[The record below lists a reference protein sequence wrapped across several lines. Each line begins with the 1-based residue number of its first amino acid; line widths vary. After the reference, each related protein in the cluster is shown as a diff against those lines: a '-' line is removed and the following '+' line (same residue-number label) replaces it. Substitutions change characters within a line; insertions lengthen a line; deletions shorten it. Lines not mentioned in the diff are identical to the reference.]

1 MRPKRKIESLPL
13 DREEEGERRE
23 AEEVMAGTVDLT
35 VVLSVLLVNYKE
47 ATVYFALAVISG
59 FLISCSCILGKFLN
73 SKLNP
78 AIPAHYLSRAGS
90 LRSHRGGFHDFAT
103 MERHAGSWTRP
114 TSLGLQRPMPGSQ
127 QQPWV
132 YYTEGSGQ
140 GKPMLGK
147 QSDLLSLV

>member
-1 MRPKRKIESLPL
+1 VGEKEEK
-13 DREEEGERRE
+13 EEG
-23 AEEVMAGTVDLT
+23 MMSGTVDLT
-35 VVLSVLLVNYKE
+35 VVLSVLLINYKE
-47 ATVYFALAVISG
+47 ATVYFTLAVISG

-73 SKLNP
+73 SRLNP
-78 AIPAHYLSRAGS
+78 DIPAHYLSRAGS
-90 LRSHRGGFHDFAT
+90 LRSHRGHHFADFAT

-127 QQPWV
+127 HQPWV

-147 QSDLLSLV
+147 QAEILSLV

>member
-1 MRPKRKIESLPL
+1 MIIIMVII
-13 DREEEGERRE
+13 REGSV
-23 AEEVMAGTVDLT
+23 VMAGTVDLS

-47 ATVYFALAVISG
+47 AAVYFTLAVISG
-59 FLISCSCILGKFLN
+59 LLISCSCILGKFLN
-73 SKLNP
+73 SRLNP
-78 AIPAHYLSRAGS
+78 DIPSHYLS
-90 LRSHRGGFHDFAT
+90 
-103 MERHAGSWTRP
+103 HAGSWTRP

-147 QSDLLSLV
+147 QSEMLSLV